1 MNIVILFII
10 CSLFALIFY
19 VYDTYKHKK
28 LMLETAIDFHWQ
40 EKQLIEIKADS
51 IKSDY
56 PLLSKVVTSLTYS
69 DVRFNSKKILKHAK
83 SVDDITRNQLRN
95 EMSTAIE
102 RDDDTAIHVIRWY
115 YMACLLINATE
126 NHYSQIKDIIDINEN
141 TKRMSNIK
149 NNKLEIKDPF
159 CLA

>member
-69 DVRFNSKKILKHAK
+69 DVRFDSKKILKHVK
-83 SVDDITRNQLRN
+83 SVDDCTREQLRN
-95 EMSTAIE
+95 EIFIAIE
-102 RDDDTAIHVIRWY
+102 REDETAIHVIRWY

-126 NHYSQIKDIIDINEN
+126 NHYPQIKDIIDINEN

-149 NNKLEIKDPF
+149 NNKLEIKD
-159 CLA
+159 